1 MSMSS
6 SRMRMKSSRKI
17 LKKLSTTNIIVIENL
32 DKDYDMDL
40 ENEMF
45 KEENKR
51 LKVEKIMMNL
61 EKKTRSSS
69 WRKSI
74 LRPV

>member
-1 MSMSS
+1 MLRALSKVLVAKARKWLSPTTIMSMSS

-40 ENEMF
+40 
-45 KEENKR
+45 
-51 LKVEKIMMNL
+51 
-61 EKKTRSSS
+61 
-69 WRKSI
+69 
-74 LRPV
+74 